1 MKLIRLT
8 TEDEKAFFRS
18 RFNTDIVIEPDSQV
32 ALQNFSAEI
41 ELPTLVV
48 GPGQRIV
55 SIVLYPEL
63 PTSSE
68 GYVDAIMQSRDA
80 PYGPSNWG
88 DFMQDLERALNYAT
102 GNREGANDVTDSST
116 LLAIEFA
123 CDVTEALKSNIQY
136 RYSIYNY
143 HTALLERASTIVNNP
158 DPGEYAGTKTSPLY
172 EQAVLGQLPLCR
184 GQSIWR
190 AQLGTV
196 LNDAGAPAGLGQQGF
211 LIGVSTTNLANVNPP
226 NFAPTTAVAANI
238 LFGIGVS
245 FVGGDMK
252 YYIQKGDTLTEQGD
266 APVYVGD
273 DSLQNDF
280 IEIQKRGGELLAIRY
295 RHGQA
300 NQELIA
306 TFPLLRSDDLTFYPF
321 CVFHSAVSVRN
332 LSWTPTPFTDSSL
345 GTQVLQV
352 PAGFPTSLVSPQR
365 GESMRPEI
373 QFETKAMGE
382 WLGYKL
388 GSVNETDEENF
399 TSTLLEGSVVS
410 ENLFEARSQTP
421 HLMVELMS
429 NPLESYDSQP
439 GVRKSLLSTM
449 IRYQPDGKIQTEPPR
464 TFIDLANA
472 QRINLKNVELRLVN
486 NNYEPVAVRGRS
498 IATLLI
504 KSRSE

>member
-8 TEDEKAFFRS
+8 TEDDKAFFQS
-18 RFNTDIVIEPDSQV
+18 KFNTDIVVEPDSQV

-41 ELPTLVV
+41 ELPTIVV
-48 GPGQRIV
+48 GPGQRTV
-55 SIVLYPEL
+55 SIILVPD
-63 PTSSE
+63 TAE
-68 GYVDAIMQSRDA
+68 GFVDAIMQSKDA

-102 GNREGANDVTDSST
+102 GVKDYATVTDNST

-123 CDVTEALKSNIQY
+123 CDTTEALRTNIQY

-143 HTALLERASTIVNNP
+143 HPTLLSHPGTLVNNP
-158 DPGEYAGTKTSPLY
+158 NPGEYVGTKTSSLY
-172 EQAVLGQLPLCR
+172 DQAVLGQLPLCR

-190 AQLGTV
+190 AQLGT
-196 LNDAGAPAGLGQQGF
+196 LANAGGAPVGLGEQGF
-211 LIGVSTTNLANVNPP
+211 LLGVSTSNLDNVNPR
-226 NFAPTTAVAANI
+226 NFAPTGAVGSTI

-245 FVGGDMK
+245 FVNGDMK
-252 YYIQKGDTLTEQGD
+252 YYIQTGDTLTQQ
-266 APVYVGD
+266 AATPVYVGN
-273 DSLQNDF
+273 DSNQNDF
-280 IEIQKRGGELLAIRY
+280 IEIQKSGDELLAIRY

-300 NQELIA
+300 NQDIIDR
-306 TFPLLRSDDLTFYPF
+306 FPLLRSDALTFYPF
-321 CVFHSAVSVRN
+321 CAFHSAVSVRN
-332 LSWTPTPFTDSSL
+332 LSWTPSPFTDAVL
-345 GTQVLQV
+345 GNTVLAV

-365 GESMRPEI
+365 RTVMRPEI
-373 QFETKAMGE
+373 QFESKAMGE

-388 GSVNETDEENF
+388 GQLNDTLDF

-410 ENLFEARSQTP
+410 ENLFEARAQTP

-429 NPLESYDSQP
+429 NPLESFDSQP

-449 IRYQPDGKIQTEPPR
+449 IRYQPDGKIQSEPPR

-472 QRINLKNVELRLVN
+472 QRINLKNVQLRLVN

>member
-8 TEDEKAFFRS
+8 TEDEKAFFKS
-18 RFNTDIVIEPDSQV
+18 KFNTDIVIEPDSQV

-48 GPGQRIV
+48 GPGQRVV
-55 SIVLYPEL
+55 SVVLVPD
-63 PTSSE
+63 TAE
-68 GYVDAIMQSRDA
+68 GFVDAIMQSNDA

-102 GNREGANDVTDSST
+102 GVKDYATVTDNST

-158 DPGEYAGTKTSPLY
+158 DPGEYTGTKTSPLY
-172 EQAVLGQLPLCR
+172 DQAVLGQLPLCR

-252 YYIQKGDTLTEQGD
+252 YYIQTGDTLTQQGA

-273 DSLQNDF
+273 DSDQNDF
-280 IEIQKRGGELLAIRY
+280 IEIQKSGDELLAIRY
-295 RHGQA
+295 RHGEA
-300 NQELIA
+300 NQDIIA
-306 TFPLLRSDDLTFYPF
+306 RFPLLRSDALTFYPF
-321 CVFHSAVSVRN
+321 CAFHSAVSVRN
-332 LSWTPTPFTDSSL
+332 LSWTPSPFSDATL
-345 GTQVLQV
+345 GTQVLAV
-352 PAGFPTSLVSPQR
+352 PAGFPNSLVAPERRQIM
-365 GESMRPEI
+365 EPEI
-373 QFETKAMGE
+373 QFESKEMGE

-388 GSVNETDEENF
+388 GSVNETLDHS
-399 TSTLLEGSVVS
+399 STLLEGSVVS
-410 ENLFEARSQTP
+410 ENLFEARAQTP

-472 QRINLKNVELRLVN
+472 QPINLKNVEVRLVN

>member
-18 RFNTDIVIEPDSQV
+18 KFNTDIVIEPDSQV

-48 GPGQRIV
+48 GPGRRKVTVAFFDSQNNADGEV
-55 SIVLYPEL
+55 Q
-63 PTSSE
+63 
-68 GYVDAIMQSRDA
+68 AILTTRDA
-80 PYGPSNWG
+80 PYGPSNWA
-88 DFMQDLERALNYAT
+88 DFMQDLERALNFAVNNDALPAT
-102 GNREGANDVTDSST
+102 TDNNT

-123 CDVTEALKSNIQY
+123 CDVTEALKTDIQY

-143 HTALLERASTIVNNP
+143 HPTLLSRPESLVNNP
-158 DPGEYAGTKTSPLY
+158 NPGEYQGTLTASSY
-172 EQAVLGQLPLCR
+172 AQSVLGQLPLAR
-184 GQSIWR
+184 GQSVWR
-190 AQLGTV
+190 AHLGTV
-196 LNDAGAPAGLGQQGF
+196 VNDAVAPAGLNEQGF
-211 LIGVSTTNLANVNPP
+211 LLGVSTLNLANIRPG
-226 NFAPTTAVAANI
+226 NFAPEGAIANSI
-238 LFGIGVS
+238 LFAVGVS
-245 FVGGDMK
+245 FVGGTMT
-252 YYIQKGDTLTEQGD
+252 YYVQEGDTRTVLAD
-266 APVYVGD
+266 VPNYVGD
-273 DSLQNDF
+273 DSDQNDILEVQKSGAF
-280 IEIQKRGGELLAIRY
+280 IILKRYQHGAAA
-295 RHGQA
+295 GQA
-300 NQELIA
+300 LA
-306 TFPLLRSDDLTFYPF
+306 VYSLLRSDDLTVYPF
-321 CVFHSAVSVRN
+321 CTFHSAVSVRN
-332 LSWTPTPFTDSSL
+332 LSWTPTPYSDSSL

-352 PAGFPTSLVSPQR
+352 PAGFPDTLVAPQR
-365 GESMRPEI
+365 SEVMRPEI
-373 QFETKAMGE
+373 KFESKAMGE

-388 GSVNETDEENF
+388 GSENKTLEKNY
-399 TSTLLEGSVVS
+399 TSTLLAGSVVS
-410 ENLFEARSQTP
+410 ENLFEARAQTP

-429 NPLESYDSQP
+429 NPLESFDSQP

>member
-8 TEDEKAFFRS
+8 TEDEKAFFQS
-18 RFNTDIVIEPDSQV
+18 KFNTDIVVEADSQV

-48 GPGQRIV
+48 GPGQRVVEFAFIDSDGNPDGEV
-55 SIVLYPEL
+55 E
-63 PTSSE
+63 
-68 GYVDAIMQSRDA
+68 AILTTRDA

-88 DFMQDLERALNYAT
+88 DFFTDLESALNYAVSGT
-102 GNREGANDVTDSST
+102 GLPATTDDDT

-123 CDVTEALKSNIQY
+123 ADTTNELKTDIQY

-143 HTALLERASTIVNNP
+143 HASLLARAQDLVINP
-158 DPGEYAGTKTSPLY
+158 NPGEYQGTLSTSSY
-172 EQAVLGQLPLCR
+172 AQSVLGQLPLAR
-184 GQSIWR
+184 GQSVWR

-196 LNDAGAPAGLGQQGF
+196 VNEGGAPAGLDEQGF
-211 LIGVSTTNLANVNPP
+211 LLGVSTINLANTRPS
-226 NFAPTTAVAANI
+226 NFAPDGAIANSI
-238 LFGIGVS
+238 LFAVGVG
-245 FVGGDMK
+245 FEAGVMK
-252 YYIQKGDTLTEQGD
+252 YYIQEGDTRTVV
-266 APVYVGD
+266 ANVPNYVGD
-273 DSLQNDF
+273 DSDENDILELQKAGPF
-280 IEIQKRGGELLAIRY
+280 LTLFRYQHGGNAQALAV
-295 RHGQA
+295 
-300 NQELIA
+300 
-306 TFPLLRSDDLTFYPF
+306 FSLLRSDDLTFYPF
-321 CVFHSAVSVRN
+321 CTFHSAVSVRN
-332 LSWTPTPFTDSSL
+332 LSWTPTPFTEVSL

-352 PAGFPTSLVSPQR
+352 PAGFPNTLVSPQR
-365 GESMRPEI
+365 NIVLKPRI
-373 QFETKAMGE
+373 QFESKEMGE

-388 GSVNETDEENF
+388 GPVNQTL
-399 TSTLLEGSVVS
+399 THSSTLLEGSVVS
-410 ENLFEARSQTP
+410 ENLFEARAQTP

-472 QRINLKNVELRLVN
+472 QPINLKNVELRLVN
-486 NNYEPVAVRGRS
+486 NNYEPVAVKGRS